1 MTLLEI
7 KIYEKTA
14 IIALVALTTA
24 WSTNNKVNFARKV
37 KHVIACDCN
46 CNIIRDKDTTIQHS
60 IASSIQLD
68 MANTSLQS

>member
-37 KHVIACDCN
+37 KRVIACDCN
-46 CNIIRDKDTTIQHS
+46 CNIIRDRHNNTAQHS
-60 IASSIQLD
+60 KQH
-68 MANTSLQS
+68 TTRHG